1 MKKLAI
7 LISGALFSLAGI
19 AAEPSDTW
27 VISGKDRISCEKVN
41 LGIAKARLTLDNGEK
56 MTMPLNQID
65 SYAEN
70 GMVFHRKLIYKN
82 GKPTGDTK
90 LMQLMKFKDG
100 LSLYKTIIFDEDL
113 GSAVNQYT
121 VYKGED
127 LYLALDNKS
136 IPSVFNFF
144 NVKWAYK

>member
-41 LGIAKARLTLDNGEK
+41 VGIARARLTLDNGEK
-56 MTMPLNQID
+56 KTMPLNQID

-70 GMVFHRKLIYKN
+70 GMVFHRKMIYKN
-82 GKPTGDTK
+82 GKPP
-90 LMQLMKFKDG
+90 
-100 LSLYKTIIFDEDL
+100 
-113 GSAVNQYT
+113 V
-121 VYKGED
+121 
-127 LYLALDNKS
+127 
-136 IPSVFNFF
+136 IPN
-144 NVKWAYK
+144 